1 MSVFNEYGNIQ
12 DEQTKNAREL
22 IDDICKK
29 ELTRL
34 AKEGA
39 SVTELKAVVRDFL
52 VAVDLAGSDVII
64 EEQQRWKRMANSK
77 AWYFEH
83 KDSEILPSTTPTE

>member
-29 ELTRL
+29 ELIRL
-34 AKEGA
+34 QKEGA
-39 SVTELKAVVRDFL
+39 SIIELKAVVRDFI

-64 EEQQRWKRMANSK
+64 DQQLKMNAREFRVLDGW
-77 AWYFEH
+77 
-83 KDSEILPSTTPTE
+83 D

>member
-29 ELTRL
+29 ELIRL
-34 AKEGA
+34 QKEGA
-39 SVTELKAVVRDFL
+39 SIIELKAVVRDFI
-52 VAVDLAGSDVII
+52 VAVDIAGSDVII
-64 EEQQRWKRMANSK
+64 DQQLKMNAREFRVLDGW
-77 AWYFEH
+77 
-83 KDSEILPSTTPTE
+83 D